1 MHRGSDSS
9 IHVLSVTILNIL
21 PLQGLSG
28 NKNGSTFVNSRLL
41 DVNIKPFYITV
52 CLLHSLVF

>member
-28 NKNGSTFVNSRLL
+28 NKNESTFVNSRLL
-41 DVNIKPFYITV
+41 DVNIKPFCITV